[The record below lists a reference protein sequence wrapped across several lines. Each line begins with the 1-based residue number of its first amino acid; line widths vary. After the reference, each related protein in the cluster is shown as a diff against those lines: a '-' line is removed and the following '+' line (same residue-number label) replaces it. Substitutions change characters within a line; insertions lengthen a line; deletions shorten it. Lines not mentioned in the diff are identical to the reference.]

1 MVKRII
7 FNTLIELSALT
18 NLGVCLVEVER
29 GLIRIAK
36 SSREIFLMRRAYTWL
51 WAVGQREG
59 ANFLAGRYAC
69 AAWSGNTVGRV
80 SCLSGETC
88 CFQTLTKKVRR
99 KGTGRGGERKSL
111 GVGSPEI
118 WGGVVGTWSWSL
130 DALWS
135 PACCSRVGST
145 ACLKSVEWRQQL
157 GPVKLVLSGFLS
169 GFTDLPEKRP

>member
-1 MVKRII
+1 MR
-7 FNTLIELSALT
+7 APP
-18 NLGVCLVEVER
+18 G
-29 GLIRIAK
+29 
-36 SSREIFLMRRAYTWL
+36 REILSDESAACQEKRAAFKHSQRRL
-51 WAVGQREG
+51 EEKEQGG
-59 ANFLAGRYAC
+59 
-69 AAWSGNTVGRV
+69 
-80 SCLSGETC
+80 
-88 CFQTLTKKVRR
+88 
-99 KGTGRGGERKSL
+99 GGERKSL

-118 WGGVVGTWSWSL
+118 WGGVVGTWNWSL